1 MRWKRGRRSSN
12 VEDRRGMRAPVNMRL
27 PRGAGLR
34 IPMNGRRAGAG
45 GIGMVVVV
53 LILAFVFGIDPGT
66 LFQTGPTGGTYTQ
79 APATQAPADPAR
91 SAREDE
97 LAAFVSVV
105 LADTEDTWAELFEGF
120 GSTYQEPTVVLFTD
134 VVESACGLARSAV
147 GPFYCPLDR
156 QVYIDLG
163 FYRDLR
169 ERYDAPGDFA
179 QAYVLAHEVGHH
191 VQTLLGISERV
202 RETRSTLP
210 EAQANALS
218 VRQELQAD
226 CFAGVWGHHA
236 GQRGLLE
243 AGDVEEALNAAS
255 AIGDDRLQ
263 MQGRGYVAPDTFTH
277 GTSTQRARW
286 FREGLASGDPETCDT
301 FGAAEL

>member
-1 MRWKRGRRSSN
+1 MR
-12 VEDRRGMRAPVNMRL
+12 MPVNMRL
-27 PRGAGLR
+27 PRGTGFR

-53 LILAFVFGIDPGT
+53 LILAFVFGIDPAM
-66 LFQTGPTGGTYTQ
+66 LFQSGPTGGTYTQ
-79 APATQAPADPAR
+79 APATQAPADPVR

-97 LAAFVSVV
+97 LAEFVSVV
-105 LADTEDTWAELFEGF
+105 LADTEDTWADLFEGF
-120 GSTYQEPTVVLFTD
+120 DATYREPTLVLFTD
-134 VVESACGLARSAV
+134 AVESACGLARSAV

-169 ERYDAPGDFA
+169 ERYEAPGDFA

-226 CFAGVWGHHA
+226 CFAGVWGYHA
-236 GQRGLLE
+236 GRRGLLE
-243 AGDVEEALNAAS
+243 AGDVDEALAAAS

-277 GTSTQRARW
+277 GTSAQRARW
-286 FREGLASGDPETCDT
+286 FRKGLASGDPETCDT
-301 FGAAEL
+301 FGVAEL